1 MFIASRCF
9 HLPLSLVSA
18 VLNKGTVLASRGPLS
33 SVSPIQPQYSPDTP
47 EGSKAVPMMSYPSCG
62 HGALP
67 PNPPAVS
74 FLCPSLRFSSVA
86 GMTEMQE
93 LKKVTELRSRLR
105 AVSEAGVGGC
115 KSRAGGPWSSGAAVT
130 TLS

>member
-1 MFIASRCF
+1 MFIASCCV
-9 HLPLSLVSA
+9 HQPPSLVSA
-18 VLNKGTVLASRGPLS
+18 VLNKGITLVSRGPLRL
-33 SVSPIQPQYSPDTP
+33 VPLIQPQYSPDTP
-47 EGSKAVPMMSYPSCG
+47 EGSKAVPKMSYPSCG
-62 HGALP
+62 HGVLP

-86 GMTEMQE
+86 GMLEMPE

-105 AVSEAGVGGC
+105 AVSEAGMGGC
-115 KSRAGGPWSSGAAVT
+115 KSRAGGPWSSGAAVR